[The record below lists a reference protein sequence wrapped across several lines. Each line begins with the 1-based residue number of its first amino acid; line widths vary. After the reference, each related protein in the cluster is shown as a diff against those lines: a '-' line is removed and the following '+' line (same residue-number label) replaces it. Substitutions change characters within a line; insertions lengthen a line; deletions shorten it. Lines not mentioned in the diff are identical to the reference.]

1 MLPVVRIP
9 ASPIIVCL
17 ASLLACGS
25 REPVAVEPTSSI
37 TTPPPTQPPEPEP
50 EPEPSE
56 PAIEASTDCQV
67 QLLVKADGASNGKIA
82 GPFTLRANAKNLTD
96 APLQLTLPDSCP
108 DGEATFSGLE
118 TARVSHYDYYG
129 TCAMGMCAGGRPPIV
144 IDLPP
149 GEVVTIVSTEISPK
163 GEGPCNEAIAA
174 GTYKLTFKLRSD
186 KHPNPVLCGP
196 EPLRLTR

>member
-1 MLPVVRIP
+1 
-9 ASPIIVCL
+9 
-17 ASLLACGS
+17 
-25 REPVAVEPTSSI
+25 
-37 TTPPPTQPPEPEP
+37 
-50 EPEPSE
+50 
-56 PAIEASTDCQV
+56 
-67 QLLVKADGASNGKIA
+67 
-82 GPFTLRANAKNLTD
+82 
-96 APLQLTLPDSCP
+96 
-108 DGEATFSGLE
+108 FSGFE
-118 TARVSHYDYYG
+118 TARVSHYDYYR